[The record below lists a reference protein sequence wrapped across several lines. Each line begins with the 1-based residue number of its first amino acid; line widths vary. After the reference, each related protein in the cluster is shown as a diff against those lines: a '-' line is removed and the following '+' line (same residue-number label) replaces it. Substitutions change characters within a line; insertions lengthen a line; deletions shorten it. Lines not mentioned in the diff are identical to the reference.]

1 MMKRYEKLARKR
13 ISLILPSF
21 RPRPI
26 ISFRKRKC
34 APPGAGK
41 IRYILVDEY
50 QDTNY
55 IQERL
60 VQILG
65 GRERNI
71 FVVGDD
77 DQSIYRFRG
86 ATVANIL
93 QFQKHFGSS
102 CRVITLHT
110 NYRSGQG
117 IVSFCMRWMAKP
129 DWFSWERM
137 GRLYRYRKGLLESGG
152 GRESVPSVVRIT
164 AEEDDRLF
172 EDRVCH
178 FIEELKRKGCIS
190 DYNQV
195 ALLFDSVK
203 GIRPCAF
210 SMPWAKGILPCML
223 PGRDTFLNGRKWL
236 GSLAVCFIYFPG
248 SGGN

>member
-1 MMKRYEKLARKR
+1 MKQYNILMEDENLIDFSSIQTEAYKL
-13 ISLILPSF
+13 LIEEPS
-21 RPRPI
+21 I
-26 ISFRKRKC
+26 LEEIQQ
-34 APPGAGK
+34 K
-41 IRYILVDEY
+41 IKYVMVDEY

-137 GRLYRYRKGLLESGG
+137 GHLYRYRKGLLESGG
-152 GRESVPSVVRIT
+152 GKESVPSVVRIT

-172 EDRVCH
+172 EDRPFH
-178 FIEELKRKGCIS
+178 RRADKKGLHIGL
-190 DYNQV
+190 QPGGP
-195 ALLFDSVK
+195 AL
-203 GIRPCAF
+203 
-210 SMPWAKGILPCML
+210 
-223 PGRDTFLNGRKWL
+223 
-236 GSLAVCFIYFPG
+236 
-248 SGGN
+248 